1 MPEGYTRDPGMPLVF
16 GSHRPTPSA
25 FECGQTHVGE
35 LTIGVR
41 LAFLCQRA
49 REQARG
55 GGKSE
60 SAASVAS
67 D

>member
-1 MPEGYTRDPGMPLVF
+1 MGRVEGQD
-16 GSHRPTPSA
+16 A